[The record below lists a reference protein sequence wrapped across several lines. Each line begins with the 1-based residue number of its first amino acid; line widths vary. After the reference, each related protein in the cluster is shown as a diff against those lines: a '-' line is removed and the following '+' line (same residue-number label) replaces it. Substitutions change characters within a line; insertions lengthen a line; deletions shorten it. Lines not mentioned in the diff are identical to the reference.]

1 MSTKTYHNV
10 FKKRFQILNQILKR
24 KHIII
29 GIYWIR
35 NLFLISI
42 YFVMYIVKIGDKQT
56 NTELELKKGLF
67 RHFNRLLT
75 HSA

>member
-29 GIYWIR
+29 G
-35 NLFLISI
+35 LEI
-42 YFVMYIVKIGDKQT
+42 YF
-56 NTELELKKGLF
+56 
-67 RHFNRLLT
+67 
-75 HSA
+75 